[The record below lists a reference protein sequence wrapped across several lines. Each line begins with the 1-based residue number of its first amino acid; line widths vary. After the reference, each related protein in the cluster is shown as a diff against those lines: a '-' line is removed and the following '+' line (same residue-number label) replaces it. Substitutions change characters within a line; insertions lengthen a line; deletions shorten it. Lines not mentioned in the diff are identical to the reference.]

1 MPENEANERDTQRM
15 SQKPSDRQARIWE
28 ALKDVLDPELPI
40 SIVDMGL
47 VYDVRLDASTV
58 EIDMTFTATACP
70 CMEFIMTDVRTRLLR
85 EPAIDEVKINV
96 VWDPPWTNQ
105 RLSSEGRELLRA
117 YGVSA

>member
-1 MPENEANERDTQRM
+1 VIPRPVLSSEDV
-15 SQKPSDRQARIWE
+15 WV

-47 VYDVRLDASTV
+47 VYDVRVAGRTAELD
-58 EIDMTFTATACP
+58 ITFTATACP
-70 CMEFIMTDVRTRLLR
+70 CMDFILSDIRTRLLR
-85 EPAIDEVKINV
+85 EPTIDDVRINI

-105 RLSSEGRELLRA
+105 RLSPEGRELLRA